1 MICKK
6 YNTNEEEEME
16 DKDEESTIQSI
27 LLETTS
33 SQPDMVKLDYVN
45 FDRSKVTQNP
55 PKGHKYAYSCFNVSY
70 LETTEN

>member
-16 DKDEESTIQSI
+16 DKDEESTIQCI

-55 PKGHKYAYSCFNVSY
+55 P
-70 LETTEN
+70 